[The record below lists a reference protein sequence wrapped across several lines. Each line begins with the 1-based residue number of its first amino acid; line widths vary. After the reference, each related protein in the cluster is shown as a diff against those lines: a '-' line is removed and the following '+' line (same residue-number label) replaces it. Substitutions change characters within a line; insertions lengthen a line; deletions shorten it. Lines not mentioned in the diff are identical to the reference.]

1 MFEQGARPHPP
12 RDLYRAYLQQSD
24 VFIGLYWQ
32 SYGRISPGMEVS
44 GLEEEFELSRELP
57 RLLYI
62 KEPAPNREPRL
73 TELLSRMRPEV
84 SYRRFRTQAE
94 LDQLVRDD
102 LATLLSERFVAG
114 RPAPDGA
121 AHNPLPVDATSL
133 IGREG
138 EVEEVCSLI
147 EIPDVRLVTLTG
159 PGGVGKTRL
168 AVAVGERLRDR
179 YEAGTAFIPLESV
192 TESDEIPVAIGR
204 AVDADLTG
212 AGSALEAM
220 VERLGDDPWLLILD
234 NLEQAHDAARDI
246 DELLMRC
253 PGVAILATSRRALQ
267 LRAEREFPVPPLP
280 LPADPDVASVD
291 ELASS
296 PAVALFVDRAR
307 AVRHDFTLTA
317 DNAAAVAEICRRL
330 EGLPLAI
337 ELAAARTRLL
347 EPDELLSRLVSSLDS
362 LGTGA
367 VDLPER
373 QRTLRATVEWSVDL
387 LEDDERSL
395 LESVAAFV
403 GGWTIEAAAVVA
415 GLEEDRALELSEALS
430 RNSLIYLDNA
440 GARPRSRMLDT
451 ICAFVA
457 ERLDARP
464 DVNEVLERHARYY
477 RTLAEQA
484 DRPLRTTGHR
494 EWLERLEEEAGNLAS
509 SVNWHLSH
517 DTGSLPHM
525 FRVLWLFW
533 ELREHMREAHAW
545 TERLLANADS
555 LSPHAR
561 SELLWVG
568 LSIDLEIGDDDAA
581 LAARKRLASLL
592 EEIEDPFI
600 RAASQLAIG
609 WSSPIVGD
617 FDGGLRGV
625 LASLEQFSS
634 MDEPYLTALASLSAG
649 GLETAV
655 GRYEE
660 ALRHLHQ
667 GLDMANRFE
676 YPWLAAWSRAQL
688 STVALMDGDVEEAR
702 SLLEEGLEISL
713 TILSARNVSLFLT
726 GFARLA
732 SATGN
737 PERAALLAGAAEG
750 LRRRVGLRP
759 WPMLR
764 RGEEELVAQV
774 RETLGESRFEDAFG
788 MGLLLNQRDAVAVVR
803 VALGE

>member
-1 MFEQGARPHPP
+1 M
-12 RDLYRAYLQQSD
+12 
-24 VFIGLYWQ
+24 
-32 SYGRISPGMEVS
+32 
-44 GLEEEFELSRELP
+44 
-57 RLLYI
+57 
-62 KEPAPNREPRL
+62 
-73 TELLSRMRPEV
+73 
-84 SYRRFRTQAE
+84 
-94 LDQLVRDD
+94 
-102 LATLLSERFVAG
+102 
-114 RPAPDGA
+114 
-121 AHNPLPVDATSL
+121 
-133 IGREG
+133 
-138 EVEEVCSLI
+138 
-147 EIPDVRLVTLTG
+147 
-159 PGGVGKTRL
+159 
-168 AVAVGERLRDR
+168 
-179 YEAGTAFIPLESV
+179 
-192 TESDEIPVAIGR
+192 
-204 AVDADLTG
+204 
-212 AGSALEAM
+212 
-220 VERLGDDPWLLILD
+220 
-234 NLEQAHDAARDI
+234 
-246 DELLMRC
+246 
-253 PGVAILATSRRALQ
+253 
-267 LRAEREFPVPPLP
+267 
-280 LPADPDVASVD
+280 
-291 ELASS
+291 
-296 PAVALFVDRAR
+296 
-307 AVRHDFTLTA
+307 
-317 DNAAAVAEICRRL
+317 
-330 EGLPLAI
+330 
-337 ELAAARTRLL
+337 
-347 EPDELLSRLVSSLDS
+347 
-362 LGTGA
+362 
-367 VDLPER
+367 
-373 QRTLRATVEWSVDL
+373 
-387 LEDDERSL
+387 
-395 LESVAAFV
+395 
-403 GGWTIEAAAVVA
+403 
-415 GLEEDRALELSEALS
+415 
-430 RNSLIYLDNA
+430 
-440 GARPRSRMLDT
+440 
-451 ICAFVA
+451 
-457 ERLDARP
+457 
-464 DVNEVLERHARYY
+464 
-477 RTLAEQA
+477 
-484 DRPLRTTGHR
+484 
-494 EWLERLEEEAGNLAS
+494 
-509 SVNWHLSH
+509 
-517 DTGSLPHM
+517 
-525 FRVLWLFW
+525 
-533 ELREHMREAHAW
+533 
-545 TERLLANADS
+545 
-555 LSPHAR
+555 
-561 SELLWVG
+561 LWVE